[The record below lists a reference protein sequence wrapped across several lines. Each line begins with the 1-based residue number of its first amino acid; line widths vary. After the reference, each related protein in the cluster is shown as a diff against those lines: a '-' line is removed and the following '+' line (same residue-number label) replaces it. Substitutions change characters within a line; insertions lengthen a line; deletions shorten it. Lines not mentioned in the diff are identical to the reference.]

1 MKYKNLCSQVLLR
14 SMELTEIATIV
25 ESTPPE
31 SRTKMLQD
39 THDWI
44 MQSAP
49 PGEELPKSSAL
60 VSLIATYVKSTG
72 IIDDIPSLQ
81 NQEHYIANVF
91 LILLFLASTAATPT
105 TVKLEEEEKKD
116 DTDSI
121 DDDRQVK
128 HLFEHLLF
136 SKNTRPSKR
145 YEYEYKIDQSN
156 FEVNRLISEFWKW
169 EVCFHLKTYPYN
181 STTQF

>member
-44 MQSAP
+44 TQAAP
-49 PGEELPKSSAL
+49 PGRESPKSSAL
-60 VSLIATYVKSTG
+60 APLIATYVKSTG
-72 IIDDIPSLQ
+72 IIDDTPSLQ
-81 NQEHYIANVF
+81 NEEQCMADVF
-91 LILLFLASTAATPT
+91 LILLFLASTTGAATST
-105 TVKLEEEEKKD
+105 HHQVKLATEDD
-116 DTDSI
+116 DTSPPTI

-136 SKNTRPSKR
+136 SKNTRPSKQ
-145 YEYEYKIDQSN
+145 YEYEAFKIDQHN
-156 FEVNRLISEFWKW
+156 FEVRRLISEFWKW
-169 EVCFHLKTYPYN
+169 EGFFHHPET
-181 STTQF
+181 SQ